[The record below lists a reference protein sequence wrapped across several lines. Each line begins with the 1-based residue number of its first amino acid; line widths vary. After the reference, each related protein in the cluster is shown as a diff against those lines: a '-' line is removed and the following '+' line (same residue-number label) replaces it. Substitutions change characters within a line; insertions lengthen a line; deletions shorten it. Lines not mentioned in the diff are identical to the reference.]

1 MMKTFRIHEQDNV
14 EVVLSD
20 GGDIPRGHKIA
31 LRPIS
36 KGESVVKYG
45 MPIGHAT
52 REIAQGE
59 HVHCHNMAT
68 DLAGLLDYEYAPCF
82 TEVQVQNDAADFL
95 GYCRSNGKVGIRNH
109 LFVIPT
115 VGCVNQLA
123 RTLAEK
129 INAELPPNVDRA
141 LALEHPYGCSQLGA
155 DHALTRQILADLARH
170 PNAGGVLIVGL
181 GCENNT
187 ISEFKKTLGDY
198 DAERIRFIVA
208 QEESNEIEA
217 GLAVLRQLAA
227 RAANDRRQKYPI
239 DRLVVGLKCG
249 GSDGLSGI
257 TANPLIGRFSDYL
270 AGHGGSAILSEV
282 PEMFGAET
290 LLMRRCRDR
299 EVFDKCVKMI
309 NGFKE
314 YFLRYGEAVSEN
326 PSPGNKAGG
335 ITTLEDKALGC
346 TQKAG
351 GAPVEDVL
359 AMGEVVQRKG
369 LQLLTGPGNDMVAST
384 LLAAAGAQLILFSTG
399 RGTPFG
405 TVVPTVKIATNQELA
420 LKKAH
425 WIDFDAS
432 EVLRRDAAEVDG
444 DFRKKLLD
452 IINGEAAAN
461 ETNAFEEIAIFKDGV
476 TL

>member
-1 MMKTFRIHEQDNV
+1 MKTFRIHAQDNV

-20 GGDIPRGHKIA
+20 DGLVPRGHKIA
-31 LRPIS
+31 VKPI
-36 KGESVVKYG
+36 KQGETVVKYG

-52 REIAQGE
+52 RDIAPGE
-59 HVHCHNMAT
+59 HVHSCNMAT
-68 DLAGLLDYEYAPCF
+68 DLSGVLNYDYQPDFSEVTATCDAPRF
-82 TEVQVQNDAADFL
+82 SGYRRAD
-95 GYCRSNGKVGIRNH
+95 GKVGIRNH

-115 VGCVNQLA
+115 VGCVNRLA

-129 INAELPPNVDRA
+129 INQELPQNVDRA
-141 LALEHPYGCSQLGA
+141 LALEHPFGCSQLGS
-155 DHALTRQILADLARH
+155 DHALTRQLLADLAHH

-187 ISEFKKTLGDY
+187 IAEFKQTLGNY
-198 DAERIRFIVA
+198 DPKRIRFIVA
-208 QEESNEIEA
+208 QEEKNELEA
-217 GLAVLRQLAA
+217 GLAELRALGTLAA
-227 RAANDRRQKYPI
+227 ADQKESFSL
-239 DRLVVGLKCG
+239 DHLVVGLKCG

-257 TANPLIGRFSDYL
+257 TANPLIGRFSDFL
-270 AGHGGSAILSEV
+270 VGHGGTAILSEV

-290 LLMRRCRDR
+290 LLMRRCRTR

-309 NGFKE
+309 NDFKQ

-351 GAPVEDVL
+351 SSPVEDVL
-359 AMGEVVQRKG
+359 TLGETVKTRG
-369 LQLLTGPGNDMVAST
+369 LNLLSGPGNDMVAST
-384 LLAAAGAQLILFSTG
+384 LLAAAGAQIILFSTG

-405 TVVPTVKIATNQELA
+405 TVVPTVKIATNQQLA
-420 LKKAH
+420 ENKAH

-432 EVLRRDAAEVDG
+432 AVLHRDITAVDREFRDALLAIVNG
-444 DFRKKLLD
+444 KK
-452 IINGEAAAN
+452 AAN
-461 ETNAFEEIAIFKDGV
+461 EENGFEEISIFKDGV

>member
-1 MMKTFRIHEQDNV
+1 MMKTFRIHPLDNV

-20 GGDIPRGHKIA
+20 GGDVPRGHKIA
-31 LRPIS
+31 LRAIAQ
-36 KGESVVKYG
+36 GETVVKYG

-52 REIAQGE
+52 RAISQGE
-59 HVHCHNMAT
+59 HVHSHNMAT
-68 DLAGLLDYEYAPCF
+68 DLSGLLDYQYAPCF
-82 TEVQVQNDAADFL
+82 TEVPKEENAPEFS
-95 GYCRSNGKVGIRNH
+95 GYIRSDGKVGIRNH

-123 RTLAEK
+123 RTLANK
-129 INAELPPNVDRA
+129 INSELPENVDRA

-198 DAERIRFIVA
+198 DTARIRFIVA
-208 QEESNEIEA
+208 QEEKNEIEA
-217 GLAVLRQLAA
+217 GLAALRQLAA
-227 RAANDRRQKYPI
+227 LAAKDRRQNCPL

-257 TANPLIGRFSDYL
+257 TANPLIGRFSDFL
-270 AGHGGSAILSEV
+270 NGQGGTTILSEV

-299 EVFDKCVKMI
+299 EVFDKCVNMI
-309 NGFKE
+309 NGFKQ
-314 YFLRYGEAVSEN
+314 YFFRYGETVSEN

-351 GAPVEDVL
+351 SAPVEDVL
-359 AMGEVVQRKG
+359 NMGEAVRKKG
-369 LQLLTGPGNDMVAST
+369 LHLLTGPGNDMVAST

-420 LKKAH
+420 ANKAH

-432 EVLRRDAAEVDG
+432 EVLRRDPAEVDR
-444 DFRKKLLD
+444 DFRKKILAVV
-452 IINGEAAAN
+452 NGEAAAN
-461 ETNAFEEIAIFKDGV
+461 ENNAFEEIAIFKDGV